1 MSKAARKSQ
10 GTIVDLHR
18 GRALEI
24 RGHRIG
30 RLVRWTEQGPLV
42 DFPEN
47 THGPVLARIAMPP
60 AAGVIS
66 RAVGAEQEVLLVF
79 EGERADHPILV
90 GLVEP
95 QRLREV
101 GRNEAPMRTVEALV
115 DGDQVVVEG
124 RDEIVLRH
132 GEASITLRRN
142 GRVVVRGTYVET
154 RSEGVNRIRGGAV
167 QIN

>member
-1 MSKAARKSQ
+1 
-10 GTIVDLHR
+10 
-18 GRALEI
+18 
-24 RGHRIG
+24 
-30 RLVRWTEQGPLV
+30 
-42 DFPEN
+42 
-47 THGPVLARIAMPP
+47 MPP

-90 GLVEP
+90 GLVES

-101 GRNEAPMRTVEALV
+101 GRSEAPMRTVEALV

-124 RDEIVLRH
+124 RDEIVLRC